1 MKSEIKEI
9 KTISGELIDFVWGL
23 DDHTPIEVIY
33 QDGSRELNCT
43 PFKLKQPAQFY
54 TNRAAFVHRAWREKM
69 DKKRAFMDRF
79 IFRSSHAG
87 IMSVKLL

>member
-23 DDHTPIEVIY
+23 DYHTPIEVIY

-43 PFKLKQPAQFY
+43 PFKLK
-54 TNRAAFVHRAWREKM
+54 
-69 DKKRAFMDRF
+69 
-79 IFRSSHAG
+79 
-87 IMSVKLL
+87 